1 VVYFYKSFLARRKD
15 LLYNFL
21 IMRKEILKE
30 IITDFQERPL
40 PDIKSRVL
48 KIPIN
53 TEKIV
58 TIVGVRRSGKTY
70 HLYKLIDQL
79 CKKGVSIENIIY
91 INFEDERINPSDFSL
106 DIIIQSCREMHPN
119 KNVADFYFFFDEIQV
134 IPNWEKFV
142 RRVYDTI
149 TRNIFI
155 SGSNSKLLSREIA
168 TALRGRTITYEV
180 FPLSFREYLSFFD
193 ISINLGSSKTRAKVI
208 SYFENFLVN
217 GGFPEIYH
225 NDKDVRNLILQEYF
239 NVMLF
244 KDIVERYGV
253 SQPAILKYFC
263 KRALGNSA
271 KEFSVHKIYNE
282 IKSQGYKISKDTLYE
297 FQDYI
302 ESIYLVLFLKKFEY
316 STVKSEFAQK
326 KAYSIDNGLAGAV
339 NSKFS
344 QDKGR
349 QLENLMFLEFT
360 KSGKEVFYYKNGYEC
375 NFIIKGVDN
384 IIEAVQVCVDISDKN
399 VFDRKVNGLVATC
412 KKLNLTQGYIVS
424 LEDEDKINVEGI
436 AIEIIPAYKYLLKK
450 I

>member
-1 VVYFYKSFLARRKD
+1 M
-15 LLYNFL
+15 YNLL
-21 IMRKEILKE
+21 IMRKEVLKE
-30 IITDFQERPL
+30 IITDFQRRPL
-40 PDIKSRVL
+40 PPIKRRIL
-48 KIPIN
+48 KIPFG
-53 TEKIV
+53 TEKVV

-70 HLYKLIDQL
+70 HLYKLIDRL
-79 CKKGVSIENIIY
+79 CGKGVPIENIIY

-106 DIIIQSCREMHPN
+106 DIIIQSCREMYPD
-119 KNVADFYFFFDEIQV
+119 KDVSDFYLFFDEIQV

-180 FPLSFREYLSFFD
+180 FPLSFREYLSFLD
-193 ISINLGSSKTRAKVI
+193 ISINLDSSKTRAKVI
-208 SYFENFLVN
+208 SSFWNFLAD
-217 GGFPEIYH
+217 GGFPEIYN
-225 NDKDVRNLILQEYF
+225 NDKDVHSRILQEYF

-244 KDIVERYGV
+244 KDIVERYEV

-271 KEFSVHKIYNE
+271 KEFSVNKIYNE

-326 KAYSIDNGLAGAV
+326 KAYSIDNALAGALDF
-339 NSKFS
+339 KFF

-360 KSGKEVFYYKNGYEC
+360 KSGKELSYYKNGYEC
-375 NFIIKGVDN
+375 DFVIRVADSVV
-384 IIEAVQVCVDISDKN
+384 EAVQVCVDISDKN
-399 VFDRKVNGLVATC
+399 VLDREVNGLVATC
-412 KKLNLTQGYIVS
+412 KKFNLTQGYIVS

-436 AIEIIPAYKYLLKK
+436 AIEIIPAYKYLLQKL
-450 I
+450 ILL